1 MDQFTISFPGAGF
14 VADKTRLIVFLEAGG
29 KQEMDAASY
38 DYMIGKNNTTCVHAC
53 ATVGFMISPS
63 TFLNPSTAGAE

>member
-38 DYMIGKNNTTCVHAC
+38 DYMIGKKTLFACMHAQQ
-53 ATVGFMISPS
+53 
-63 TFLNPSTAGAE
+63 